1 MSALLAASG
10 QLTRSAGRRIEDFV
24 DLRSVSFG
32 SPVAIVTSMG
42 LIIGLDAATA
52 TKAAVVGSLL
62 IIGIADNLTD
72 SLSVHIYQE
81 AEKLAHRRA
90 FRTTVANYFARL
102 ITTASFVLI
111 FLLLPGAA
119 AVLGSALWG
128 FLLLSGLSFVLAKAR
143 QVSPLAEIYKH
154 AGIAVVVIGI
164 SKLLGLW
171 IQGLTG
177 LA

>member
-1 MSALLAASG
+1 MNALLAASG

-32 SPVAIVTSMG
+32 SPAAIVTSMG

-102 ITTASFVLI
+102 ITTASFVVI

-119 AVLGSALWG
+119 AVLGCALWG
-128 FLLLSGLSFVLAKAR
+128 FFLLSGLSFVLAKAR
-143 QVSPLAEIYKH
+143 RVSPLGEVYKH